1 VEGTGAHECPA
12 RSGKQ
17 QLGAMHGAA
26 KLNCHTLTLSPEHS
40 STSLP
45 RPCPRRTPPLHFTRQ
60 KFENAG
66 ACWHKIVGVQTTNF
80 PFKFGLRR
88 ESLAVAVGTVQSHK
102 VELEL
107 CAPASPPAGPPG
119 RVLLPNTYTQD
130 GWFLQPKRRPGQ
142 LGFLAGSPSAAERLC
157 IVVPCSTYITSE

>member
-1 VEGTGAHECPA
+1 MPA
-12 RSGKQ
+12 LAWSRYDEPQISR
-17 QLGAMHGAA
+17 
-26 KLNCHTLTLSPEHS
+26 LNLASAVSPS
-40 STSLP
+40 QDPILY
-45 RPCPRRTPPLHFTRQ
+45 
-60 KFENAG
+60 
-66 ACWHKIVGVQTTNF
+66 VG
-80 PFKFGLRR
+80 
-88 ESLAVAVGTVQSHK
+88 VGTVQSHK